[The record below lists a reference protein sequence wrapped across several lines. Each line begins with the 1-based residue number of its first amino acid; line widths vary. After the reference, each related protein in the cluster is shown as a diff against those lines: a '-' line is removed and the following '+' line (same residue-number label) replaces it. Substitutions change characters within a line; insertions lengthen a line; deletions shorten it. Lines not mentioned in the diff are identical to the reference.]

1 MSEHRFESTPFE
13 IVALR
18 DAVMLLQHIAR
29 SKISKWY
36 LKKWIIRLS
45 VLRKYNLT
53 SRGGREITN
62 SSLSRFRLTNK

>member
-29 SKISKWY
+29 SKIGKWY
-36 LKKWIIRLS
+36 LKIGSLVYYQATEK
-45 VLRKYNLT
+45 
-53 SRGGREITN
+53 IT
-62 SSLSRFRLTNK
+62 